1 MLRLVSTTVCVSPVT
16 FLSQVQGRSR
26 KMTGFSQANKYK
38 RGTEGPEAA
47 LLGKGLD
54 AGDREEG
61 IGS

>member
-1 MLRLVSTTVCVSPVT
+1 MCVSPVT
-16 FLSQVQGRSR
+16 FLSQVQGRSGQR
-26 KMTGFSQANKYK
+26 TGLSQANKYK